1 MDPRIYGHPLKKLGS
16 MDVYF
21 PSHMAQGNDPSPSGM
36 FKVFKTFSWGNHRL
50 TGAIMER
57 KWILVDYT
65 GTQLLLYIYIYT
77 SFWLVDYSSNEH
89 FILMDSTME
98 NYIYGVNHK
107 WIHVGEHLIS
117 IVGFSMVCHLYIYMV
132 IAEWTINM
140 CKYIYIYIYHC

>member
-1 MDPRIYGHPLKKLGS
+1 MAIPLKKLGS

-65 GTQLLLYIYIYT
+65 GTQLLLYIYIY
-77 SFWLVDYSSNEH
+77 
-89 FILMDSTME
+89 
-98 NYIYGVNHK
+98 IYFV
-107 WIHVGEHLIS
+107 LI
-117 IVGFSMVCHLYIYMV
+117 GGLLF
-132 IAEWTINM
+132 
-140 CKYIYIYIYHC
+140 K

>member
-1 MDPRIYGHPLKKLGS
+1 

-65 GTQLLLYIYIYT
+65 GTQLLLYIYILRFDWWIT
-77 SFWLVDYSSNEH
+77 LQMN
-89 FILMDSTME
+89 IL
-98 NYIYGVNHK
+98 
-107 WIHVGEHLIS
+107 
-117 IVGFSMVCHLYIYMV
+117 F
-132 IAEWTINM
+132 
-140 CKYIYIYIYHC
+140 